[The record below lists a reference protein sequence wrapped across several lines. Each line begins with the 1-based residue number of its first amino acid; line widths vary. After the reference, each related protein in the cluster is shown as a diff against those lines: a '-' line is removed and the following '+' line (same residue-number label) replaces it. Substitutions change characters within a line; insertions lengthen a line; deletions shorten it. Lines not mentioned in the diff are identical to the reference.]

1 MNARPLLVIG
11 DKTYSSWSLRPWLML
26 RQAGVDFEEKLLWLH
41 RPEFRAEVARYSPS
55 GRVPALHHG
64 ELVIWES
71 LAILE
76 YISETWMDGRGWPQD
91 PAARAHARSIASEM
105 HGGFA
110 ALRRDL
116 SLNLRR
122 AGAPLVPGHDAAQD
136 IGRVLAIW
144 QEARDRFG
152 HGGPFLYGAFTCAD
166 AMYAPVAL
174 RFEVY
179 GIRLPAP
186 ARAYVDAILA
196 LPAIGDWRRAAE
208 LERD

>member
-1 MNARPLLVIG
+1 MNVRPLLVIG

-76 YISETWMDGRGWPQD
+76 YISETWMDGRGWPQAH
-91 PAARAHARSIASEM
+91 AARAHARSIASEM

-179 GIRLPAP
+179 GIRLPAL

>member
-1 MNARPLLVIG
+1 MSPRPLLVIG

-26 RQAGVDFEEKLLWLH
+26 RHAGIDFEEKLLWLH
-41 RPEFRAEVARYSPS
+41 RPEFRGEVARYSPS

-64 ELVIWES
+64 DIVVWES

-76 YISETWMDGRGWPQD
+76 YINDTWLAGRGWPQA
-91 PAARAHARSIASEM
+91 PAARAHARAIASEM
-105 HGGFA
+105 HAGFA
-110 ALRRDL
+110 ALRREL

-122 AGAPLVPGHDAAQD
+122 KAAPLTPGHDAAQD
-136 IGRVLAIW
+136 IRRVLAIW
-144 QEARDRFG
+144 QDTRTRFG
-152 HGGPFLYGAFTCAD
+152 AGGPFLLGAFSCAD

-179 GIRLPAP
+179 GIELPAP

-196 LPAIGDWRRAAE
+196 LPAITEWRVAAE
-208 LERD
+208 QERD